1 MNSAADQPS
10 YETDKGFLPVL
21 IGDGRPLIVF
31 TGLVLALAGAFALFL
46 SARWH
51 FLPHDVQFLGLT
63 AEQLCGFNR
72 CNIVRFMFHDRVS
85 FGGALIAIGT
95 LYIWLAEFPLRA
107 RQGWAWWTLL
117 LSGVTGFGSFLA
129 YLGYG
134 YLDSWHGTATLVLLP
149 LFVAGLVRTRSLVTG
164 AGPGCLLT
172 RDTRE
177 SWLSAL
183 GIGRALLIA
192 TAAGM
197 ILGGTTIMIVGMTSV
212 FVPQDLEF
220 MMLQPEELRSISSRL
235 IPLIA
240 HDRAGFGGAI
250 TTMGI
255 IVLATAWCARP
266 ARSLWQALC
275 VAGLIGFGTAIG
287 IHPVVGYNN
296 LAHLAPALAGAVMF
310 IAGLVFSYR
319 PMVNGSA
326 AVNK

>member
-1 MNSAADQPS
+1 
-10 YETDKGFLPVL
+10 
-21 IGDGRPLIVF
+21 
-31 TGLVLALAGAFALFL
+31 
-46 SARWH
+46 
-51 FLPHDVQFLGLT
+51 
-63 AEQLCGFNR
+63 
-72 CNIVRFMFHDRVS
+72 
-85 FGGALIAIGT
+85 
-95 LYIWLAEFPLRA
+95 
-107 RQGWAWWTLL
+107 
-117 LSGVTGFGSFLA
+117 
-129 YLGYG
+129 
-134 YLDSWHGTATLVLLP
+134 
-149 LFVAGLVRTRSLVTG
+149 
-164 AGPGCLLT
+164 
-172 RDTRE
+172 
-177 SWLSAL
+177 
-183 GIGRALLIA
+183 
-192 TAAGM
+192 
-197 ILGGTTIMIVGMTSV
+197 MIVGMTSV